1 MERQSQ
7 ENEHNARGYSAHQ
20 DRSQGRRRHNSTSRA
35 SVQDRR
41 TTEEGRHE
49 LWVFYQSGNRREFL
63 FTPNGLLKGQQK
75 ENNEKKEKPN
85 SKISL
90 NEVIDYA
97 LAKHRCGMWTSFTTS
112 EWMPPES
119 QFVLCSKISFLFQ
132 INKQFE
138 IFFLYCHAMLYSK
151 IG

>member
-7 ENEHNARGYSAHQ
+7 EHNARGYNAHQ
-20 DRSQGRRRHNSTSRA
+20 ERTQGRRRHNSTSRA

-75 ENNEKKEKPN
+75 ENNEKKEKSN

-90 NEVIDYA
+90 NEVIDYS
-97 LAKHRCGMWTSFTTS
+97 LDKHRCGMSSSYTTS
-112 EWMPPES
+112 E
-119 QFVLCSKISFLFQ
+119 
-132 INKQFE
+132 
-138 IFFLYCHAMLYSK
+138 
-151 IG
+151 